1 MKRFVGRHE
10 AVSEYDFAELALGT
24 PPELWP
30 GEPGETDMERAA
42 RLDAGLGIL
51 ADDPDLSPAV
61 VAVVTTALESRP
73 SLLAALIP
81 AIGGAR

>member
-24 PPELWP
+24 PPELWL
-30 GEPGETDMERAA
+30 GVPGETDVERAA
-42 RLDAGLGIL
+42 RLDAGLDLL

-73 SLLAALIP
+73 GLLAALIP